1 MRRPFALLALSL
13 LAGCG
18 GASSPPPPVEVAT
31 VVVPASSASAPAPIE
46 TSAPIVAPPPP
57 PPSADPPA
65 FALPSPAACELRSA
79 RWLGRGAVSEL
90 RFRQGGP
97 VFARVATGA
106 ARLVLP
112 VGVAAQGAGLEL
124 VDAGLTLRGQLD
136 AASVGLY
143 GTKVITFERFAAAT
157 GGSVLTW
164 SHSTTSDVTVTLDSI
179 TGVKPAQTPLSATV
193 ACSALSLDRGRYDTS
208 ARALDP
214 RATRLA
220 VLRVGASIPLSVTP
234 TGAAVAELNPRNEP
248 DGFVRISEVSGPRSR
263 IFWSRREAMVF
274 GWVLSA
280 DLHKPLGE
288 YGFGSGSGSGA
299 GFGRSVH
306 PMDRVVCDKEIPV
319 IAEAGGERM
328 IVGNVAPGTV
338 IDRMARHGDE
348 MEIWV
353 RTGAVQI
360 PNEAR
365 LVTHAALLEGCA
377 GHPL

>member
-1 MRRPFALLALSL
+1 
-13 LAGCG
+13 
-18 GASSPPPPVEVAT
+18 
-31 VVVPASSASAPAPIE
+31 
-46 TSAPIVAPPPP
+46 
-57 PPSADPPA
+57 
-65 FALPSPAACELRSA
+65 
-79 RWLGRGAVSEL
+79 VSEL

-136 AASVGLY
+136 AASVGLH
-143 GTKVITFERFAAAT
+143 GAQEVIFAGFAAPT
-157 GGSVLTW
+157 GRSALTW
-164 SHSTTSDVTVTLDSI
+164 SRATMGDVVVTLDSI
-179 TGVKPAQTPLSATV
+179 AGVKPAQTPLSTTV
-193 ACSALSLDRGRYDTS
+193 PCAALGLDRGSYEPRPETLG
-208 ARALDP
+208 A
-214 RATRLA
+214 RATRRA
-220 VLRVGASIPLSVTP
+220 VLRVGASILLSVSP
-234 TGAAVAELNPRNEP
+234 TGAAVAELNARDEP
-248 DGFVRISEVSGPRSR
+248 DGEVRVSEVKGARSR
-263 IFWSRREAMVF
+263 IFWSRREALVF
-274 GWVLSA
+274 GWVLST
-280 DLHKPLGE
+280 DVQKPKSE

-306 PMDRVVCDKEIPV
+306 PVDRVVCDKEIPV

-328 IVGNVAPGTV
+328 IVGSISPGTV
-338 IDRMARHGDE
+338 IDRMARHGDA